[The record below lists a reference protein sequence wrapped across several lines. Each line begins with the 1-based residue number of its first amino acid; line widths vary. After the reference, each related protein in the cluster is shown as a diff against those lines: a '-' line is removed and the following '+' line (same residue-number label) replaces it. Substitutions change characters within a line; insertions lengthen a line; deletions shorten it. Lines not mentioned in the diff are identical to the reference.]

1 MIIIDDMDSLNKKL
15 TTKLEE
21 CRGDASKTVNELH
34 KRLHETVSVDTHL
47 QAVWSFPYKTLAHYF
62 CPFLSA

>member
-1 MIIIDDMDSLNKKL
+1 VIIIDDMESLNKKL

-21 CRGDASKTVNELH
+21 SRDEASKTVNELH

-47 QAVWSFPYKTLAHYF
+47 PSNITL
-62 CPFLSA
+62 PI

>member
-1 MIIIDDMDSLNKKL
+1 MESLNKKL

-21 CRGDASKTVNELH
+21 SRDDASKTVNELH

-47 QAVWSFPYKTLAHYF
+47 PSNITKTLAHLF
-62 CPFLSA
+62 CPFFAA